1 MRKILYV
8 ILGIVLTILL
18 IYTISNLYLAI
29 IGRKT
34 CAEGCSL
41 AYISFSRWSLLFS
54 IVIGGILGYLK
65 SSNKLPN
72 KILLTI
78 IIFLSI
84 IWIAITW
91 YGLDY
96 GYGKNLSY

>member
-8 ILGIVLTILL
+8 ILGVVLTILL
-18 IYTISNLYLAI
+18 IYTIPNLYLTI
-29 IGRKT
+29 IDRNT

-41 AYISFSRWSLLFS
+41 AYINFSRWSLLVS
-54 IVIGGILGYLK
+54 VIIGGILGYLK
-65 SSNKLPN
+65 SSNKLSHAN
-72 KILLTI
+72 LLTI
-78 IIFLSI
+78 IILLSI